1 MSRQV
6 NQYEKHLFEIIK
18 EHNLRFYYESIF
30 RIIDEEGYKVKVEKP
45 KEEMVGRAYV
55 TLQSGDR
62 IDYEIRYNRLINLS
76 EGYTLFVPGSKTG

>member
-6 NQYEKHLFEIIK
+6 TQYEKMFFDIIK
-18 EHNLRFYYESIF
+18 EQNHRFYYESIY
-30 RIIDEEGYKVKVEKP
+30 RVVDEEGYRIKLEKS

-55 TLQSGDR
+55 TLRSGDR
-62 IDYEIRYNRLINLS
+62 IDYEIRYNRVINLS